1 MNQGS
6 YFFGVS
12 FSNGDR
18 APIQYRRERQPN
30 ILKMIFPQ
38 EQTHPFSRQQDQW
51 YWTCQT
57 KAVFFQ
63 QWNQQATS
71 CSSPQCPE
79 D

>member
-38 EQTHPFSRQQDQW
+38 EQTHPFSGQQDQW
-51 YWTCQT
+51 Y
-57 KAVFFQ
+57 
-63 QWNQQATS
+63 
-71 CSSPQCPE
+71 
-79 D
+79 